1 MKPPEPTVQEVRQ
14 KQIVKEIQEIKQEKE
29 EVEVNNKIDID
40 KFAKVIELQVQQE
53 LEKMRAK
60 LQEGKKK

>member
-40 KFAKVIELQVQQE
+40 KFAKVIELQVQ
-53 LEKMRAK
+53 
-60 LQEGKKK
+60 